1 MIRVLGTKRIIVL
14 LALIALNSALAAFVF
29 MYVQPEL
36 KTSERTLRSLKSKES
51 QTRSD
56 ITNMQMEFDQL
67 ENQQAEFDTLKDD
80 GFFSNQSR
88 RDAQAVF
95 LKAEKESGVL
105 EAIVSVKPGEVV
117 EDEEAKKAE
126 YVLLESEVSVV
137 LKGVDDRDIYVYI
150 DKLQD
155 NFPGHLSVEKFSMRR
170 LANVSETVLRAIAGG
185 QKPPLVEARVGLL
198 WRTMVKRS
206 DVVDVQ
212 NQNNNGQGGF

>member
-14 LALIALNSALAAFVF
+14 FSLIAVNCALAAFVF
-29 MYVQPEL
+29 MYAQPEL

-56 ITNMQMEFDQL
+56 ITNLQMEFDQL
-67 ENQQAEFDTLKDD
+67 EDQQAEFDTLKND

-95 LKAEKESGVL
+95 LMAEKESGVL
-105 EAIVSVKPGEVV
+105 EANVSVKPGEIV

-126 YVLLESEVSVV
+126 YVLLESEANIV
-137 LKGVDDRDIYVYI
+137 LKAIDDRDVYAYL

-155 NFPGHLSVEKFSMRR
+155 NFPGHLSVEKVTMRR
-170 LANVSETVLRAIAGG
+170 LANVSETILRAIAGG
-185 QKPPLVEARVGLL
+185 QKPPLVEARISLL
-198 WRTMVKRS
+198 WRTMVERS

-212 NQNNNGQGGF
+212 NQNNNAQGGF

>member
-1 MIRVLGTKRIIVL
+1 MIRVLGTKRIMVL
-14 LALIALNSALAAFVF
+14 SALVAINCALAAFVY

-36 KTSERTLRSLKSKES
+36 QTSERTLRSLKSKES

-67 ENQQAEFDTLKDD
+67 EDQQAEFDTLKND

-88 RDAQAVF
+88 RDAQEVF

-105 EAIVSVKPGEVV
+105 EAAVSVKPGEIV
-117 EDEEAKKAE
+117 EDEEASKAD
-126 YVLLESEVSVV
+126 YVLLESEVNII
-137 LKGVDDRDIYVYI
+137 LKGVDDRDVYVYL

-155 NFPGHLSVEKFSMRR
+155 NFPGHLSVEKVNMRR
-170 LANVSETVLRAIAGG
+170 LANVSETILRAIAGG

-212 NQNNNGQGGF
+212 NQTNNAQGGF

>member
-14 LALIALNSALAAFVF
+14 FTLIAINCALAAFVF
-29 MYVQPEL
+29 MYAQPEL

-56 ITNMQMEFDQL
+56 ITNLQMEFDQL
-67 ENQQAEFDTLKDD
+67 EDQQAEFDTLKND

-88 RDAQAVF
+88 RDAQEIF

-105 EAIVSVKPGEVV
+105 EATVSVKPGEVV
-117 EDEEAKKAE
+117 EDEDAKKAE
-126 YVLLESEVSVV
+126 YVILESEVNVV
-137 LKGVDDRDIYVYI
+137 LKGIDDRDVYVYL
-150 DKLQD
+150 DNLQD
-155 NFPGHLSVEKFSMRR
+155 NFQGHLSVEKVTMRR
-170 LANVSETVLRAIAGG
+170 LANVSETILRAIAGG
-185 QKPPLVEARVGLL
+185 QKPPLVEARISLL

-212 NQNNNGQGGF
+212 NQNNNAQGGF

>member
-14 LALIALNSALAAFVF
+14 FSLIAVNCALAAFVF
-29 MYVQPEL
+29 MYAQPEL
-36 KTSERTLRSLKSKES
+36 KASERTLRSLKSKES

-56 ITNMQMEFDQL
+56 ITNLQMEFDQL
-67 ENQQAEFDTLKDD
+67 EDQQAEFDTLKND

-105 EAIVSVKPGEVV
+105 EATVSVKPGEIV

-126 YVLLESEVSVV
+126 YVLLESEVNVA
-137 LKGVDDRDIYVYI
+137 LKGIDDRDVYVYL

-155 NFPGHLSVEKFSMRR
+155 NFPGHLSVEKVTMRR
-170 LANVSETVLRAIAGG
+170 LANVSETILRAIAGG
-185 QKPPLVEARVGLL
+185 QKPPLVEARISLL
-198 WRTMVKRS
+198 WRTMVERS

-212 NQNNNGQGGF
+212 NQNNNAQGGF